1 MRRTDR
7 SGAVNRCQLM
17 QHTGTAAL
25 LERDAELEQL
35 GALLADASEGR
46 GRLVLVEGAPGIGKT
61 RLLDAARAQARALAV
76 TTLSARAS
84 ELDRDFPFAV
94 ARQLFESLIAARP
107 ALLRGA
113 AARAAGLLGAAPAG
127 EPAPE
132 SDPSWAHFHALYW
145 LVANLAEDDG
155 AVALAIDDAHWAD
168 ASSLRFLQFLAPRLG
183 ELPVLLVL
191 AARPSEPGI
200 DHRALDALA
209 TDPLTAV
216 LRPPP
221 LSEAAVAAM
230 IGCALGD
237 ASEPPFSDAC
247 RQATG
252 GNPFL
257 LRELLR
263 ELASDGLAPTAER
276 AGLVRQLAPPT
287 VARAVLLRLARLGEE
302 APALARAVAVLGDG
316 TTLHRTATLAGLD
329 PSRADEAAA
338 ALADAAI
345 LADARPLA
353 FAHPVLRSAVYAD
366 VGPGERSRAH
376 GRAAALLAGEG
387 AGADAQAVHLLAP
400 EPAGDRATAATLREA
415 AVQALGRGAAATA
428 VGCLRRALAEPP
440 PAAER
445 GAFLLELATA
455 EVSAGDGAAAAA
467 DFEDAMRL
475 TPDPRRRARYALQQ
489 AMALQMTGRHDEA
502 FTLRER
508 RGEEV
513 AAVDAEAALALEAS
527 LIATARLDLTRL
539 EWARERLERHRGRTG
554 TSLPERRL
562 VSTQAHLD
570 AYSRG
575 RDDPASAIAD
585 AAERALAGGTLADA
599 ARGLEATPFYS
610 AVELLLLADR
620 IEPARAAV
628 ERHLDHGRR
637 LGYAAKLAFGWA
649 FRALLLARQ
658 GALGDAEADARRCA
672 DLALAQGWFV
682 MGPMILG
689 YILDVLIDRGEL
701 DDAEALLAASGMAD
715 RPAGADL
722 TFHAVAHAR
731 ARLRAARGDLDA
743 ARAALAA
750 LARRDARWNTHPS
763 LVPGIL
769 VAPGLAG
776 DDFDAERML
785 RDARTWGTPRAL
797 GMALH
802 AAGLAAGDTD
812 LLAEAATELERSPAR
827 LEHARALTDL
837 GAALRRANRRS
848 AAREPL
854 RRALDLAQAGG
865 AAPPAARAHH
875 ELRAAGARPPR
886 APAGG
891 RGARARRARCAPPA
905 GARAARGWSASTRS
919 RRASG
924 GSRRWRPTGS
934 RTPRSR
940 RRST

>member
-1 MRRTDR
+1 
-7 SGAVNRCQLM
+7 M

-25 LERDAELEQL
+25 LERDAELERL
-35 GALLADASEGR
+35 GVLLGDASEGR
-46 GRLVLVEGAPGIGKT
+46 GGVVLIEGPPGIGKT
-61 RLLDAARAQARALAV
+61 GLLDAARIQARALGA
-76 TTLSARAS
+76 TTLAARAS

-94 ARQLFESLIAARP
+94 VRQLLEPLVTARP
-107 ALLRGA
+107 GLLSGA
-113 AARAAGLLGAAPAG
+113 AANAAALVGEAPAG
-127 EPAPE
+127 APVPE

-191 AARPSEPGI
+191 AARPSEPGT

-221 LSEAAVAAM
+221 LSDAAVAAM

-237 ASEPPFSDAC
+237 APEPPFSDAC

-287 VARAVLLRLARLGEE
+287 VARAVLLRLARLGDE
-302 APALARAVAVLGDG
+302 ATALARAVAVLGDG

-387 AGADAQAVHLLAP
+387 AGADAQAVHLLAT

-440 PAAER
+440 PADER
-445 GAFLLELATA
+445 GAVLLELAAA
-455 EVSAGDGAAAAA
+455 ELTAGDAAGAS
-467 DFEDAMRL
+467 EHYEEAMRL
-475 TPDPRRRARYALQQ
+475 TPEPLGRARHALQQ

-502 FTLRER
+502 FSLRER
-508 RGEEV
+508 RSEEV
-513 AAVDAEAALALEAS
+513 AAVDPDVALQLEAS
-527 LIATARLDLTRL
+527 LIATARLDLARL
-539 EWARERLERHRGRTG
+539 EWARERLERHRGRLAGATRA
-554 TSLPERRL
+554 ERRL
-562 VSTQAHLD
+562 ISTQAHLD
-570 AYSRG
+570 AYSRR
-575 RDDPASAIAD
+575 RDDRASALAD
-585 AAERALAGGTLADA
+585 AAERALAGGTLAEDTS
-599 ARGLEATPFYS
+599 GLDATPFFS

-620 IEPARAAV
+620 LEPARAAV
-628 ERHLDHGRR
+628 EGLLDRGRR
-637 LGYAAKLAFGWA
+637 LGSAASFAFGWA
-649 FRALLLARQ
+649 FRALVLHRQ
-658 GALGDAEADARRCA
+658 GALADAEADARRCA
-672 DLALAQGWFV
+672 ELALPQGWFV

-689 YILDVLIDRGEL
+689 YVLDVLVDRGEL
-701 DDAEALLAASGMAD
+701 DDAETLLAASGMAD
-715 RPAGADL
+715 RPAGDDL
-722 TFHAVAHAR
+722 TFHAAAHAR

-743 ARAALAA
+743 ARADLAA

-769 VAPGLAG
+769 IAPGLAG
-776 DDFDAERML
+776 DTFDPERML
-785 RDARTWGTPRAL
+785 RDARVWGTPRAL
-797 GMALH
+797 GIALH
-802 AAGLAAGDTD
+802 AGALAAGDTER
-812 LLAEAATELERSPAR
+812 LGQAVRELERSPAR
-827 LEHARALTDL
+827 LELARALTDL
-837 GAALRRANRRS
+837 GAALRRTNSRA

-854 RRALDLAQAGG
+854 RRALDLAEACG
-865 AAPPAARAHH
+865 AVPLADRARH
-875 ELRAAGARPPR
+875 ELRAAGGRP
-886 APAGG
+886 
-891 RGARARRARCAPPA
+891 RRARLEGVEALTASERRIAEMAADGSTNPEIAQALYVTTKTVEAHLSSAYRKLDIRSRAQLPRA
-905 GARAARGWSASTRS
+905 LRAAT
-919 RRASG
+919 
-924 GSRRWRPTGS
+924 
-934 RTPRSR
+934 
-940 RRST
+940 